1 MAAYHTN
8 RAVFAED
15 VGRRLENLFWRIWS
29 SHRLQRNITGTL
41 VAAIFSKISEGGYI
55 RTTPTQSPRSSRTFG
70 TLPGARQFER
80 SKDLSKPV
88 PSMPSGSESRLLK
101 DDDAGDDAEETE
113 TESKMAG
120 RKKIPPRPPPILKKP
135 KSISPLDPLPVPEP
149 VEQTRQGLAAGDVS
163 GSDLRDSA
171 RPQSQARSLE
181 RLGKTARF
189 STHEVKSSHYLPVP
203 SEVDM
208 NTNDEAAEPQGKIKS
223 SFNRR
228 KAAVVASTGA
238 SKRRPVMRQRSSQ
251 TTSNNP
257 LVPTSSQTEADPV
270 SIGAI
275 TINTPVK
282 DGSSYPPQSRH
293 QTASCTERPREQR
306 GPATEVTSSSSVSR
320 HDRATHLE
328 STKEPG
334 GRTTPSH
341 TSFTSPPSILKGSVA
356 AAAPASYQATGTMDM
371 GQRVGLGTDR
381 GSVECATARNHS
393 SPNIQTSEDSTQA
406 LTRTK
411 SQLTMLLQKD
421 RTASS
426 G

>member
-8 RAVFAED
+8 QAVFAED

-29 SHRLQRNITGTL
+29 SHRLLHNITGTL

-55 RTTPTQSPRSSRTFG
+55 RTTPTQSPRSSRTLG
-70 TLPGARQFER
+70 TLPPARQFER
-80 SKDLSKPV
+80 SKNYKPI
-88 PSMPSGSESRLLK
+88 PSIPSGSESRLPK

-120 RKKIPPRPPPILKKP
+120 KKRIPPRPPPILKKP
-135 KSISPLDPLPVPEP
+135 KSISLPESLQVPESA
-149 VEQTRQGLAAGDVS
+149 EQVRRGLAAGDVR
-163 GSDLRDSA
+163 GTDLRDST
-171 RPQSQARSLE
+171 RPQAQEKSLE
-181 RLGKTARF
+181 RAGKTARF
-189 STHEVKSSHYLPVP
+189 STDEVKSSHYLPVP
-203 SEVDM
+203 SEVDL
-208 NTNDEAAEPQGKIKS
+208 NTDDEAAEPQGKSKP
-223 SFNRR
+223 SFVRR

-251 TTSNNP
+251 TTSNNS
-257 LVPTSSQTEADPV
+257 LVPTSSQTGADSV
-270 SIGAI
+270 SIGAA

-282 DGSSYPPQSRH
+282 VGSSYPPQSRH
-293 QTASCTERPREQR
+293 QTVSCTERPREQK
-306 GPATEVTSSSSVSR
+306 GPATEVTSSSSVPR
-320 HDRATHLE
+320 HDRATRIE
-328 STKEPG
+328 STKKPG
-334 GRTTPSH
+334 GRTIPSH
-341 TSFTSPPSILKGSVA
+341 TSFTSLPSIPKGSVA

-371 GQRVGLGTDR
+371 GQRVELGTDR
-381 GSVECATARNHS
+381 GSVEYSTRRNHS
-393 SPNIQTSEDSTQA
+393 SPNTKTSEDSTQV

>member
-29 SHRLQRNITGTL
+29 SHRLLHNITGTL

-55 RTTPTQSPRSSRTFG
+55 RTTPTQSPRSSRTLG
-70 TLPGARQFER
+70 TLSGARQFER
-80 SKDLSKPV
+80 SENLSKPV
-88 PSMPSGSESRLLK
+88 PSMPSGSESHLPQ

-120 RKKIPPRPPPILKKP
+120 RKRIPPRPPPILKKP
-135 KSISPLDPLPVPEP
+135 KSISPPDSLPVLEP
-149 VEQTRQGLAAGDVS
+149 VEQTRRGLATDDGR
-163 GSDLRDSA
+163 GTDLRDST
-171 RPQSQARSLE
+171 RPRLQAKSVE

-203 SEVDM
+203 SDVDM
-208 NTNDEAAEPQGKIKS
+208 DTNDEAAEPQGKSKS
-223 SFNRR
+223 SSTRR
-228 KAAVVASTGA
+228 KAAVFTSTGA

-257 LVPTSSQTEADPV
+257 LVPTSSQTGADPV

-275 TINTPVK
+275 TTNTPVK
-282 DGSSYPPQSRH
+282 VGSSYPPQSRH
-293 QTASCTERPREQR
+293 QEQSGLAS
-306 GPATEVTSSSSVSR
+306 EVTSSSSVSIY
-320 HDRATHLE
+320 DRATRIE
-328 STKEPG
+328 STKESG
-334 GRTTPSH
+334 GRTIPSH
-341 TSFTSPPSILKGSVA
+341 TSFTSLPSILKGSVA
-356 AAAPASYQATGTMDM
+356 AAAPASYHATGTMDM
-371 GQRVGLGTDR
+371 GQRVGLGTDP
-381 GSVECATARNHS
+381 GSIEDATARNHS
-393 SPNIQTSEDSTQA
+393 SPNTQTSEDSTQA